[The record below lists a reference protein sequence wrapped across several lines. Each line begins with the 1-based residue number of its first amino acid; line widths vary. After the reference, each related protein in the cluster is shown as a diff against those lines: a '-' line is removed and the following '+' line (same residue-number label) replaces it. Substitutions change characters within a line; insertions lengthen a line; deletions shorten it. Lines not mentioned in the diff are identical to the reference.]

1 MQDYLYSVIGFIAI
15 AIHLIINFRE
25 MTGRGNISNQ
35 KAVNNYRFLLIAFF
49 AYYITDV
56 LWGILAGLNWIPALF
71 IDTTV
76 YYIAMSFVIVCVYR
90 YIVEYLEMTGW
101 RAKLLRYLCI
111 GFFVLENC
119 FLIVNF
125 FYPCFF
131 WFDESDAYI
140 AGPVRY
146 CALWAQVGLFAFSSI
161 ITGIEAFKSE
171 GSERKRHYAV
181 FYFSL
186 TMLCAILFQER
197 FPLLPFY
204 ALGCMIGSCVLHVY
218 VVWDEFEESA
228 HFLASYKQAILS
240 DAIISLEA
248 NLTKNRLYYG
258 VWKDDHGNSVP
269 LKDIIGIDMPCSYDE
284 YINQWNRRFVKNK
297 LSDRFLERTGREYLL
312 DNFSKGIKEISF
324 DYEAKTISGRN
335 AWLRRSIAMV
345 KNPSGDVV
353 AFTNVKDISA
363 SVEQRAREEAYMGA
377 LATEYD
383 SITIVD
389 ISETDEKDS
398 KVVLHS
404 RLTDKLAALLD
415 EETAKEKN
423 FYRKLDLLLRFIH
436 PDDRERVHSS
446 TRRAKVLESFAE
458 NRTHNVDFR
467 LLAKDGSYI
476 YFQLCFIALRDEAG
490 TPNGVIAGIKN
501 IDADVRKELDAR
513 QELENAKIAA
523 EAANEAK
530 STFLFNMSH
539 DIRTPMNAIIGFT
552 DIAEKHIDDKKR
564 VLESLGKVK
573 LSSSHLL
580 TLINDVLD
588 MSRIEAGTVKIEEE
602 PICIDAAK
610 DNLFSLLNGSAE
622 AKGITFTSIIDDSVI
637 HHWLYVDRLHT
648 MRVLTNVIS
657 NSIKYTNKGGKV
669 KLTAEEL
676 PCDRDGYARYRYTVI
691 DNGIGMSKEFLAH
704 IFEPFS
710 RAESATK
717 SGVTGTGLGM
727 SITKSLVELMGGTIS
742 IESELG
748 KGTTVRI
755 EFENRITDPVD
766 PLFDSPTD
774 VSFNLEGKKIL
785 LVEDNELNREIAT
798 EILESEGMVIDT
810 AEDGNIAVE
819 MMRNATEGQYDL
831 ILMDIQMPIMNG
843 YDAAR
848 AIRALPNPHASGIP
862 ILAMTANAFD
872 EDKKN
877 AFAAGMNGHIA
888 KPIDA
893 TILFKTL
900 SEVLSR

>member
-1 MQDYLYSVIGFIAI
+1 
-15 AIHLIINFRE
+15 
-25 MTGRGNISNQ
+25 
-35 KAVNNYRFLLIAFF
+35 
-49 AYYITDV
+49 
-56 LWGILAGLNWIPALF
+56 
-71 IDTTV
+71 
-76 YYIAMSFVIVCVYR
+76 
-90 YIVEYLEMTGW
+90 
-101 RAKLLRYLCI
+101 
-111 GFFVLENC
+111 
-119 FLIVNF
+119 
-125 FYPCFF
+125 
-131 WFDESDAYI
+131 
-140 AGPVRY
+140 
-146 CALWAQVGLFAFSSI
+146 
-161 ITGIEAFKSE
+161 
-171 GSERKRHYAV
+171 
-181 FYFSL
+181 
-186 TMLCAILFQER
+186 
-197 FPLLPFY
+197 
-204 ALGCMIGSCVLHVY
+204 
-218 VVWDEFEESA
+218 
-228 HFLASYKQAILS
+228 
-240 DAIISLEA
+240 
-248 NLTKNRLYYG
+248 
-258 VWKDDHGNSVP
+258 
-269 LKDIIGIDMPCSYDE
+269 MPCSYDE

-297 LSDRFLERTGREYLL
+297 PSDRFLERTGREYLL

-324 DYEAKTISGRN
+324 DYEARTISGRN

-423 FYRKLDLLLRFIH
+423 YYRKLDLLLRFIH

-467 LLAKDGSYI
+467 LLTKDGSYI

-573 LSSSHLL
+573 LSGSHLL

-588 MSRIEAGTVKIEEE
+588 MSRIEAGTVKIDEE
-602 PICIDAAK
+602 PIFIDTAK

-622 AKGITFTSIIDDSVI
+622 AKGISFTSIIDDSVI

-755 EFENRITDPVD
+755 EFENRIADPVD

-843 YDAAR
+843 YDATR
-848 AIRALPNPHASGIP
+848 AIRALPNPYASGIP